1 MKARRSA
8 QRVALAVVWG
18 LASGGVW
25 AQVMAQSTMQTGLP
39 LPAPVLRAAVQAQP
53 RVAAAEAALAA
64 ARARGDALRA
74 GPYEW
79 TARLALNRRD
89 DRAAD
94 QRLHEQEVALE
105 TTLRMPGKAQT
116 DAQLAALGVEEQA
129 HALAQARREV
139 LHELLA
145 DAFALL
151 AAQRES
157 AVQAEQLAVSQRQ
170 LEVALRRERAGEAAK
185 LETLAAR
192 ADFARVQ
199 AAAEAAQAQ
208 AAERL
213 AAWSRSYPGVPL
225 PDAAAAVPDVHA
237 LLTGVEPLESAA
249 AQAAWVEQMMAH
261 NAELAA
267 AASRAALA
275 RTEATRA
282 EQYRLAD
289 PTVGVRASRERGAQE
304 RVLGVYV
311 SLPIGGAGRQ
321 AAVAAALAQAERAE
335 RELAQAR
342 QRVQAEAWRLLS
354 QALQGVRQAQ
364 RQQAA
369 AQAMERSAQLQERAW
384 TLGEGVLSVV
394 LLAQRAAAEA
404 RLAAER
410 ACVDAAAALARLELQ
425 SPRWWADAGG

>member
-1 MKARRSA
+1 MKAGEAVRRA
-8 QRVALAVVWG
+8 ALAVVWG
-18 LASGGVW
+18 LAAGSAW
-25 AQVMAQSTMQTGLP
+25 AQAAVAGLP
-39 LPAPVLRAAVQAQP
+39 LPAEVLRAAVQAQP

-94 QRLHEQEVALE
+94 QRLNEQEVALE
-105 TTLRMPGKAQT
+105 STLRLPGKAQT
-116 DAQLAALGVEEQA
+116 DAQLATLGVQEQT

-145 DAFALL
+145 DAYALL
-151 AAQRES
+151 AAQREA

-170 LEVALRRERAGEAAK
+170 LEVALRRERAGEAAR

-192 ADFARVQ
+192 ADLARAQ

-208 AAERL
+208 AAERA
-213 AAWSRSYPGVPL
+213 AAWPRSYPGVPL
-225 PDAAAAVPDVHA
+225 PDAQAAVQA
-237 LLTGVEPLESAA
+237 LDALVARVQPLESAA
-249 AQAAWVEQMMAH
+249 AQAAWVEQVLAH

-267 AASRAALA
+267 AAARTALA
-275 RTEATRA
+275 RTEAARA
-282 EQYRLAD
+282 EQDRLAD
-289 PTVGVRASRERGAQE
+289 PTVGVRASRERGGQE
-304 RVLGVYV
+304 RVWGVYV
-311 SLPIGGAGRQ
+311 SVPIGGAARQ

-335 RELAQAR
+335 REQAQAR
-342 QRVQAEAWRLLS
+342 QRVQAEAWRLLAE
-354 QALQGVRQAQ
+354 ALQGVRQAQ

-369 AQAMERSAQLQERAW
+369 ATALVRSAQLQERAW
-384 TLGEGVLSVV
+384 TLGEGTLSDV

-410 ACVDAAAALARLELQ
+410 ARVDAAAALARLEMQ
-425 SPRWWADAGG
+425 SPSWWADAAR